1 MTKWIAQLFF
11 AVLPWT
17 VLAGSNFDEGIKAF
31 KDKDYDTAI
40 DKFQAS
46 LVQSPDDIASYY
58 NLGLAFHENKF
69 YGKAIWSFE
78 KVLKISPSDGD
89 AKERIERSYTSLD
102 PSLKWEARLNRLESA
117 LYGFSGSTWSFIA
130 IAFSFILSISII
142 LFIRSKNSST
152 RRLYF
157 IFGGM
162 SLTVLI
168 FSIVIASGSS
178 SYTSENSFAIITKES
193 IPTYTAPNNPAS
205 TKLSEGARVQILDKK
220 KSKFITISSSS
231 GDTYLVK
238 RSDIAFI

>member
-46 LVQSPDDIASYY
+46 LVQSQDDIASYY

-78 KVLKISPSDGD
+78 KVLKISPSDGE
-89 AKERIERSYTSLD
+89 AKERIERSYAALD
-102 PSLKWEARLNRLESA
+102 PSLQWEARLNRLESA

-178 SYTSENSFAIITKES
+178 SYSAESNFAIITKES
-193 IPTYTAPNNPAS
+193 IPTYKDS
-205 TKLSEGARVQILDKK
+205 TKTTTIKLSEGDRLQLLGKTT
-220 KSKFITISSSS
+220 SNFITVSSAS

-238 RSDIAFI
+238 RSDLDLI